1 MSQSAC
7 ARSSWLMCLILLPAF
22 RTGGG
27 LFIRVKYILDIDVCF
42 VYLIN
47 ISFVF
52 RLLDTKLMASTQ
64 PFKVF
69 LKLELSLINYVLNC
83 SDSLLGAWNSGL
95 V

>member
-1 MSQSAC
+1 
-7 ARSSWLMCLILLPAF
+7 MCLILLSAF
-22 RTGGG
+22 RTRGW
-27 LFIRVKYILDIDVCF
+27 LFISVKYNLDTDVCF

-47 ISFVF
+47 SSFVF

-83 SDSLLGAWNSGL
+83 SELLLGAWNSGL